1 MKSLGTNSGM
11 SEATARLLIRAFAHQ
26 YRMTDAGDFV
36 NKIGEAAPSR
46 TLELVWEAQAVLAD
60 AA

>member
-1 MKSLGTNSGM
+1 MSSLGNNSEM

-26 YRMTDAGDFV
+26 YRMTDSGEFV
-36 NKIGEAAPSR
+36 NKIGQAAPSK